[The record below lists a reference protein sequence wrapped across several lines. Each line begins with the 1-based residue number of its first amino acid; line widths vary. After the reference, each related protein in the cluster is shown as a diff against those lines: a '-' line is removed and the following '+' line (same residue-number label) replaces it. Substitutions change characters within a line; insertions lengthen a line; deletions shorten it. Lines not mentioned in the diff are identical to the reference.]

1 MDKVSFLSETLV
13 DKSGRTRKFVLDDKL
28 YKQFKSIVGYR
39 YKTLE
44 KTFGNIK
51 DTNMKIEE
59 KFNNIC
65 DILNP
70 EFDKSV
76 KVMSNTLDPLKN
88 INKDQLKLPP
98 TLPISK
104 NMQIIGRMATI
115 EKATKYNS
123 TRFKALNLPSDQDF
137 EWTRDI
143 NDAYI
148 MCAYMDSLKNQN
160 IDNEFAR
167 NFSLVLVVD
176 KNIPYKKVIDKA
188 QINTNLSIEQK
199 EKSDVNCDKECI
211 FPPSIHYTNDI
222 PAKCKTAPKEDQRTC
237 YSQIPSVT
245 FTEIILLTSYFNMDC
260 YYLSGNELYDLY
272 FFAIK
277 NGKTNKMEPAYLR
290 FNSNSRDKKIQLSLV
305 KILSETKYAK
315 SKYLKYKNK
324 YLALKKKM
332 HEENETK

>member
-1 MDKVSFLSETLV
+1 MDKVSFLSDVLV
-13 DKSGRTRKFVLDDKL
+13 DKSGKTRKFVLDDKL
-28 YKQFKSIVGYR
+28 YKQFKFIVGYR

-65 DILNP
+65 NILNP
-70 EFDKSV
+70 EFDKSNKV
-76 KVMSNTLDPLKN
+76 KSNGLNSLKN
-88 INKDQLKLPP
+88 IDQLKLPP

-104 NMQIIGRMATI
+104 NMQIIGRMSTI

-123 TRFKALNLPSDQDF
+123 TRFKALNLPPNQDF

-176 KNIPYKKVIDKA
+176 KNTPYKKVIDKA
-188 QINTNLSIEQK
+188 QINTNLSIEK
-199 EKSDVNCDKECI
+199 EEKTNYNCDKECI
-211 FPPSIHYTNDI
+211 FPPSIHYTNDT
-222 PAKCKTAPKEDQRTC
+222 PSQCKLVDDKKTC

-290 FNSNSRDKKIQLSLV
+290 FNSNSKDKKIQLSLV

-332 HEENETK
+332 HEENNTK